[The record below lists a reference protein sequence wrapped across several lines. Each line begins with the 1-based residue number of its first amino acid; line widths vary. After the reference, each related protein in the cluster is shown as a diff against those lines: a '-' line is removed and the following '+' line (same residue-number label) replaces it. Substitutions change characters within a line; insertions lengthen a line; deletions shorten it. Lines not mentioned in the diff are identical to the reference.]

1 MLKLKRFA
9 RDRNGAAAVEF
20 ALTIPV
26 MILLY
31 YGMVEATQAL
41 LVNRRASYIATAVGD
56 LVTQSAQVRES
67 DVTDIF
73 KVSSAVMKPFPTS
86 ALGMRITSIQFDAS
100 GNPSIAWTRSNGG
113 AVPEM
118 TTASIEPQLKVPNT
132 ALLRAETRYTYS
144 TPFQKMMPGV
154 FTFVHKMDLRP
165 RSGVAIPII
174 Q

>member
-67 DVTDIF
+67 DVADIF

-86 ALGMRITSIQFDAS
+86 ALGMRITSIQFDNS
-100 GNPSIAWTRSNGG
+100 GVASIAWTRSSGTIP
-113 AVPEM
+113 AMDLSTIDPK
-118 TTASIEPQLKVPNT
+118 LKVPNT
-132 ALLRAETRYTYS
+132 ALVRAETRYTYS

-154 FTFVHKMDLRP
+154 FTFKHKMDLRP

-174 Q
+174 S